1 MTKIFIPEQFR
12 KDVGGKC
19 HWDSFYVDIRLKD
32 GRVKRGVNA
41 QEGICITESLDR
53 ANSRENLDFTSAD
66 IVAVRPTSW
75 FLPFFVTEL
84 LRKWQGN

>member
-1 MTKIFIPEQFR
+1 
-12 KDVGGKC
+12 
-19 HWDSFYVDIRLKD
+19 
-32 GRVKRGVNA
+32 VNA